1 VDWREDVGTESDT
14 CGKVSDPNDR
24 TPPNDCRPDFR
35 RPWLS
40 VLELDLRRLVS
51 VSLLLPPR
59 AVDVLSESLPCSE
72 NLSNDVERRRDEDTL
87 ALVLLWKASSCAL
100 ISAVILDDGN
110 STSGDMGKVRSA
122 GILESCLPVR
132 MDLDG
137 LLLFPLMLPCRLVRE
152 SVERRLFGFGTPL
165 SLRAVG
171 FPDLLVELLSLMED
185 SVSFE

>member
-1 VDWREDVGTESDT
+1 MRLSLLDREDVLDKERAIPVPPVDWREDVGTESDT

-35 RPWLS
+35 RTWLS

-59 AVDVLSESLPCSE
+59 AVDVLSESLLCSE
-72 NLSNDVERRRDEDTL
+72 NRSNEVERRREEGALAEL
-87 ALVLLWKASSCAL
+87 ALLNESSCAL
-100 ISAVILDDGN
+100 ISAVILEDGN

-137 LLLFPLMLPCRLVRE
+137 L
-152 SVERRLFGFGTPL
+152 
-165 SLRAVG
+165 
-171 FPDLLVELLSLMED
+171 
-185 SVSFE
+185 